1 MNPAS
6 EATLAELL
14 AVNKQ
19 MAGAISQLAA
29 KGAGGGAQPAGG
41 GGGGGSSGGPGVFSK
56 GLDLMGGAVK
66 GVTGL
71 IGGGLMGALGLA
83 KAGFGQVAETGRAV
97 YQAQKALATETIH
110 GTGTLSSFS
119 DQLGNLPGILGMI
132 ATAYSYQQKILQK
145 NLETYQQIS
154 SVGATFGGS
163 LTEVRNTAK
172 GMGLSMD
179 EFAQVMKQN
188 GPMLARMGSSAADGA
203 KFLAKF
209 NTDLI
214 KGELGRGIL
223 GLGYSLTEANNLLGT
238 YASIQGGLSQA
249 QLKDQAQLTQHV
261 AMFAD
266 EMDRSAQLE
275 GKSRQAKE
283 EEMKVASQNAA
294 VQAKLASMTPDQQ
307 AKYKLAMSEA
317 LRTAG
322 QAGAQALNSSLL
334 GLPPM
339 TKAAQM
345 LQATM
350 PKANQSILDN
360 VKIVKDNSKATEAQA
375 QIQTN
380 GRKGQLE
387 AAAAVKRLGDTTV
400 AAISM
405 SENGSALQGV
415 VNEGLKT
422 STLLQNQGIKTEA
435 DAQKQDQQISKEQ
448 ADRKKSEAGPAAQAL
463 ARSKY
468 QAGLMDKINAILAR
482 FFPIVV
488 SVVEAFMNIF
498 EWSINMGSKILDK
511 VLIPAFKEIF
521 GGIKAADLM
530 KPFKDFWK
538 GLTGGFTSGDID
550 FTKVKDTIVAFVK
563 PIVDT
568 FGALV
573 KSVNF
578 EDLGKYLRTFF
589 IGIKD
594 FATGVF
600 GSFKSVDTGSIV
612 VFFKSFFSGL
622 SQMYG
627 LLAESIGRID
637 FKGIGEGLG
646 RALKT
651 VFDAIRDIFQPVFD
665 KAGPI
670 FSQIGSELGP
680 VFNDIADI
688 INIVATAIADSI
700 GAIVKIISNILVPVL
715 KPIISGLMD
724 AVLPFWEA
732 VKNFIKIVKALLQG
746 DFKSLPQLFSN
757 MWKGIIDAFKELIS
771 GIWEGVKTLFSPSKW
786 FDGVGDKKAETKTQ
800 ATPNTQ
806 AAASQ
811 NQGAIDKLAND
822 WAYGVYSGKN
832 TLAQVPK
839 DALAKVQDIL
849 KNPPGNWKAEVNK
862 TQQQNATAPKTET
875 QTAQNTAK
883 TAEKKEEKVAATPAV
898 DLNNKDALV
907 VLKTLADYQR
917 RTIDAVNNLNGNIL
931 KRA

>member
-1 MNPAS
+1 MY
-6 EATLAELL
+6 L
-14 AVNKQ
+14 
-19 MAGAISQLAA
+19 
-29 KGAGGGAQPAGG
+29 
-41 GGGGGSSGGPGVFSK
+41 
-56 GLDLMGGAVK
+56 
-66 GVTGL
+66 
-71 IGGGLMGALGLA
+71 
-83 KAGFGQVAETGRAV
+83 
-97 YQAQKALATETIH
+97 
-110 GTGTLSSFS
+110 
-119 DQLGNLPGILGMI
+119 
-132 ATAYSYQQKILQK
+132 
-145 NLETYQQIS
+145 
-154 SVGATFGGS
+154 
-163 LTEVRNTAK
+163 
-172 GMGLSMD
+172 
-179 EFAQVMKQN
+179 
-188 GPMLARMGSSAADGA
+188 
-203 KFLAKF
+203 
-209 NTDLI
+209 
-214 KGELGRGIL
+214 
-223 GLGYSLTEANNLLGT
+223 
-238 YASIQGGLSQA
+238 
-249 QLKDQAQLTQHV
+249 
-261 AMFAD
+261 
-266 EMDRSAQLE
+266 SAQLE
-275 GKSRQAKE
+275 GKSRQQKE
-283 EEMKVASQNAA
+283 EEMKTASANAA
-294 VQAKLASMTPDQQ
+294 VQAKLATMTQDQKD
-307 AKYKLAMSEA
+307 KYQLALSNA
-317 LRTAG
+317 LRTG
-322 QAGAQALNSSLL
+322 GKGAADALNSTLL

-339 TKAAQM
+339 TKAAQ
-345 LQATM
+345 QFAAVM
-350 PKANQSILDN
+350 PGANKTVQDN
-360 VKIVKDNSKATEAQA
+360 AKIVKDNTKLEEARGA
-375 QIQTN
+375 IEKN
-380 GRKGQLE
+380 GAKGRVE
-387 AAAAVKRLGDTTV
+387 AAKAIDKLGSTTA

-405 SENGSALQGV
+405 SESGSALQGTI
-415 VNEGLKT
+415 NAGLQTKAQ
-422 STLLQNQGIKTEA
+422 LDNQGIKTTE
-435 DAQKQDQQISKEQ
+435 DAIAQQETIKKEQ
-448 ADRKKSEAGPAAQAL
+448 EVRQKSEAGAAAQAQ
-463 ARSKY
+463 ARAKY

>member
-19 MAGAISQLAA
+19 MAGAVSQLAA
-29 KGAGGGAQPAGG
+29 KSSGGGGG
-41 GGGGGSSGGPGVFSK
+41 SSSGGGGGSSGP
-56 GLDLMGGAVK
+56 
-66 GVTGL
+66 
-71 IGGGLMGALGLA
+71 GLA
-83 KAGFGQVAETGRAV
+83 SKSFGLLGDAASGLGRMFTGTLGVAAGLVGAGFSQVAKTGSAV
-97 YQAQKALATETIH
+97 YQAQKQLANSTQA
-110 GTGTLSSFS
+110 GTGKLESFAES
-119 DQLGNLPGILGMI
+119 LGNLPGILGMI
-132 ATAYSYQQKILQK
+132 ANAYAYQQRALRI
-145 NLETYQQIS
+145 NLETYQKIS
-154 SVGATFGGS
+154 DSGAMLGGS
-163 LTEVRNTAK
+163 LSAVKLSAQAVGL
-172 GMGLSMD
+172 GMS
-179 EFAQVMKQN
+179 EFADLMKAN
-188 GPMLARMGSSAADGA
+188 TGNFLRMGGTAEDGA
-203 KFLAKF
+203 QAMLKF
-209 NTDLI
+209 NKAMVNGDTGRKI
-214 KGELGRGIL
+214 MNLGFNAAQ
-223 GLGYSLTEANNLLGT
+223 ANNLLGL
-238 YASIQGGLSQA
+238 YAETMGGISSSQLADQKGMEKSVKDFATELTLSA
-249 QLKDQAQLTQHV
+249 A
-261 AMFAD
+261 
-266 EMDRSAQLE
+266 LE
-275 GKSRQAKE
+275 GVSREEKMKQMKEDAKNGARNN
-283 EEMKVASQNAA
+283 M
-294 VQAKLASMTPDQQ
+294 LAQ
-307 AKYKLAMSEA
+307 MSEKD
-317 LRTAG
+317 RTAYL
-322 QAGAQALNSSLL
+322 QAEDRARAIGGKGAADALLSMRL

-339 TKAAQM
+339 TK
-345 LQATM
+345 
-350 PKANQSILDN
+350 
-360 VKIVKDNSKATEAQA
+360 EAQKFTA
-375 QIQTN
+375 IQGEANKSVKELNDVSKNSALSEEERNKQMDSATA
-380 GRKGQLE
+380 KGQKSVADSAKKYGQTAVALAMQGDSSMN
-387 AAAAVKRLGDTTV
+387 AALNANARAV
-400 AAISM
+400 
-405 SENGSALQGV
+405 
-415 VNEGLKT
+415 
-422 STLLQNQGIKTEA
+422 NQGTKTEEDYKNNITKTREQVLA
-435 DAQKQDQQISKEQ
+435 VMEKTGKDSAGQAEQ
-448 ADRKKSEAGPAAQAL
+448 AAMKA
-463 ARSKY
+463 KY
-468 QAGLMDKINAILAR
+468 QAGIMDKLNAILAR

-488 SVVEAFMNIF
+488 SVVEAFMKVF
-498 EWSINMGSKILDK
+498 DWSVNMGSKILDK
-511 VLIPAFKEIF
+511 VLIPAFNEIF

-530 KPFKDFWK
+530 KPFKDFWR
-538 GLTGGFTSGDID
+538 GLTGGFTSGEID

-568 FGALV
+568 FGSLV
-573 KSVNF
+573 KSIDF
-578 EDLGKYLRTFF
+578 EAVGKYLRTFV

-622 SQMYG
+622 SHMYG

-651 VFDAIRDIFQPVFD
+651 VFDAIRDIFQPVFE

-822 WAYGVYSGKN
+822 WAYSVYSGKN